1 MIKIHEG
8 GNELCEILQFEV
20 QAGQKQIT
28 IIHQVGGKPLK
39 MKGRKQPDI
48 VTFVSPIMPDISRSH
63 ELRDEQGNS
72 MRISITSAS
81 NSNGVIFVSAI
92 VL

>member
-1 MIKIHEG
+1 MIKLCEG
-8 GNELCEILQFEV
+8 SNELCEIIQFEV

-28 IIHQVGGKPLK
+28 TIHQIGGKGLK

-72 MRISITSAS
+72 MRVSITSAN
-81 NSNGVIFVSAI
+81 NSNGVIFVSAV